1 MRVAHVLGSAG
12 RGGAEGFFERL
23 CIAQAAAGEEI
34 LPVIRHEPGRAAR
47 LRAAGLAPVELGF
60 GGYLD
65 LRTGPRLERLLR
77 AFRPDVVVAWQN
89 RANRFVPRGR
99 RLGGPWP
106 LAGRLGGY
114 YDLRYYRRCD
124 HVLGNTQGL
133 RTWLLREGW
142 PPERAHALP
151 NFVPDLAGAAPA
163 LLPAPPGMTRLLAMG
178 RLHRNKGFD
187 TLLGALPRLPG
198 MHLSLAGEGPER
210 ADLERLARKLG
221 VADRLAM
228 LGWRVD
234 AGALLAGCDL
244 FVCPSRHEPLGNVVL
259 EAWSAG
265 RPVVAAGAAGPAELI
280 AQGINGVLVPREDAA
295 ALAQAIAALG
305 AQPERAAAL
314 AAAGRAAYARDYAEA
329 PVLAR
334 WRAFLETV
342 AGTKPVGR
350 AA

>member
-12 RGGAEGFFERL
+12 LGGAEGFFERL
-23 CIAQAAAGEEI
+23 CIAQAAAGEHI
-34 LPVIRHEPGRAAR
+34 LPVIRREPGRAAR
-47 LRAAGLAPVELGF
+47 LRAGGLEPVELGF

-77 AFRPDVVVAWQN
+77 EFRPDVVVAWQN

-99 RLGGPWP
+99 LMGGPWP

-124 HVLGNTQGL
+124 HILGNTQGL
-133 RTWLLREGW
+133 RNWFLQEGW

-151 NFVPDLAGAAPA
+151 NFVPDLAGAIPA
-163 LLPAPPGMTRLLAMG
+163 MLPAPAGVTRLLAMG
-178 RLHRNKGFD
+178 RLHPNKGFD
-187 TLLGALPRLPG
+187 TLLRALAQLPG
-198 MHLSLAGEGPER
+198 MHLSLAGDGPER
-210 ADLERLARKLG
+210 AALGGLARELG
-221 VADRLAM
+221 VADRVAL
-228 LGWRVD
+228 LGWRED

-265 RPVVAAGAAGPAELI
+265 RPVIAGDAAGPVELI
-280 AQGINGVLVPREDAA
+280 TPGVSGLLVPREDAA
-295 ALAQAIAALG
+295 ALAQAIAALA
-305 AQPERAAAL
+305 AQPERAATL
-314 AAAGRAAYARDYAEA
+314 AAAGRAAYERDYAEA

-334 WRAFLETV
+334 WRAFLEAV
-342 AGTKPVGR
+342 AGSEPVGR